1 MIALELIGVRLEM
14 PGRVH
19 VVFLREREGE
29 RRVLPIYIGEP
40 EAGSIQ
46 IGMSGKV
53 PPRPLTHDLLV
64 DVLGSLGA
72 DLDKVVITDVSE
84 GTFFAELHLK
94 SRQGPLTI
102 SARPS
107 DAIAIAVR
115 AGCGI
120 YVDDSVMDTAGRIAQ
135 FDDDDDD
142 DESGQVPGEVDELVD
157 EFRDFID
164 SIKPEDF
171 AP

>member
-1 MIALELIGVRLEM
+1 VIALELIGVRLEM

-40 EAGSIQ
+40 EAASIQ

-53 PPRPLTHDLLV
+53 PPRPLTHDLMV

-94 SRQGPLTI
+94 SRQGPLTV

-107 DAIAIAVR
+107 DAIAVAVR

-120 YVDDSVMDTAGRIAQ
+120 YVDESVMDTAGRIAQ
-135 FDDDDDD
+135 FDDDDSD
-142 DESGQVPGEVDELVD
+142 QAPGEVDELVD

>member
-19 VVFLREREGE
+19 VVFLRERDGE

-72 DLDKVVITDVSE
+72 DLDRVVITDVSE

-94 SRQGPLTI
+94 SRQGPLTV

-120 YVDDSVMDTAGRIAQ
+120 FAEASVMDTAGRIAQ
-135 FDDDDDD
+135 FEDDDDD
-142 DESGQVPGEVDELVD
+142 QAPAEVDDLVD

>member
-40 EAGSIQ
+40 EAASIQ

-53 PPRPLTHDLLV
+53 PPRPLTHDLMV

-94 SRQGPLTI
+94 SRQGPLTV

-107 DAIAIAVR
+107 DAIAVAVR

-120 YVDDSVMDTAGRIAQ
+120 YVDESVMDTAGRIAQ
-135 FDDDDDD
+135 FDDDDSD
-142 DESGQVPGEVDELVD
+142 QAPGEVDELVD

>member
-1 MIALELIGVRLEM
+1 MIAMELIGVRLEM

-19 VVFLREREGE
+19 VVFLRERDGD

-40 EAGSIQ
+40 EAASIQ
-46 IGMSGKV
+46 LGMGGRT
-53 PPRPLTHDLLV
+53 PPRPLTHDLVL
-64 DVLGSLGA
+64 DLLGSLGGDPA
-72 DLDKVVITDVSE
+72 RVVITDVDE
-84 GTFFAELHLK
+84 GTFFAEIHLT
-94 SRQGPLTI
+94 SRQG
-102 SARPS
+102 SVSVSSRPS

-115 AGCGI
+115 AGCPI
-120 YVDDSVMDTAGRIAQ
+120 ECDEAVLDRAGRIAQ
-135 FDDDDDD
+135 FDDNADD
-142 DESGQVPGEVDELVD
+142 GAEVDELVD

>member
-1 MIALELIGVRLEM
+1 MTAMELIGVRLEM

-19 VVFLREREGE
+19 VVFLREREGD

-40 EAGSIQ
+40 EAASIQ
-46 IGMSGKV
+46 LGMSGRT
-53 PPRPLTHDLLV
+53 PPRPLTHDLVL
-64 DVLGSLGA
+64 DLLGSLGG
-72 DLDKVVITDVSE
+72 DPDKVVITDVSD
-84 GTFFAELHLK
+84 GTFFAEIHLK
-94 SRQGPLTI
+94 SRQGSVSV

-115 AGCGI
+115 AGCPI
-120 YVDDSVMDTAGRIAQ
+120 MCDDDVLDRAGRIAQ
-135 FDDDDDD
+135 FDDDGDGD
-142 DESGQVPGEVDELVD
+142 GAEVDELVD

>member
-1 MIALELIGVRLEM
+1 VIALELIGVRLEM

-40 EAGSIQ
+40 EAASIQ

-53 PPRPLTHDLLV
+53 PPRPLTHDLMV

-94 SRQGPLTI
+94 SRQGPLTV

-107 DAIAIAVR
+107 DAIAVAVR

-120 YVDDSVMDTAGRIAQ
+120 YVDESVMDTAGRIAQ
-135 FDDDDDD
+135 FDDDDSD
-142 DESGQVPGEVDELVD
+142 QPPGEVDELVD

>member
-1 MIALELIGVRLEM
+1 MIAVELIGVRLEM

-19 VVFLREREGE
+19 VVFLREREGD

-40 EAGSIQ
+40 EAASIQ
-46 IGMSGKV
+46 LGASGRV

-72 DLDKVVITDVSE
+72 DLERVVISDVNE
-84 GTFFAELHLK
+84 GTFFAEIKLA
-94 SRQGPLTI
+94 SRQGPLTV

-120 YVDDSVMDTAGRIAQ
+120 YVEDAVMDVAGRIAQ
-135 FDDDDDD
+135 FED
-142 DESGQVPGEVDELVD
+142 DEPQDGEVDELVD

>member
-29 RRVLPIYIGEP
+29 RRVLPIYIGDP
-40 EAGSIQ
+40 EAASIQ

-53 PPRPLTHDLLV
+53 PPRPLTHDLMV

-94 SRQGPLTI
+94 SRQGPLTV

-107 DAIAIAVR
+107 DAIAVAVR

-120 YVDDSVMDTAGRIAQ
+120 YVDESVMDTAGRIAQ
-135 FDDDDDD
+135 FDDDDSD
-142 DESGQVPGEVDELVD
+142 QAPGEVDELVD

>member
-1 MIALELIGVRLEM
+1 MTALELIGVRLEM

-19 VVFLREREGE
+19 VVFLREREGD

-40 EAGSIQ
+40 EAASIQ
-46 IGMSGKV
+46 LGLSGRT
-53 PPRPLTHDLLV
+53 PPRPLTHDLVL
-64 DVLGSLGA
+64 DLLGSLGG
-72 DLDKVVITDVSE
+72 DPDKVVITDVSD
-84 GTFFAELHLK
+84 GTFFAEIHLK
-94 SRQGPLTI
+94 SRQGSVSV

-115 AGCGI
+115 AGCPI
-120 YVDDSVMDTAGRIAQ
+120 LCVDDVLDRAGRVAQ
-135 FDDDDDD
+135 FDDDS
-142 DESGQVPGEVDELVD
+142 ESDGDGAEVDELVD

>member
-1 MIALELIGVRLEM
+1 MELIGVRLEM

-19 VVFLREREGE
+19 VVFLREREGD

-40 EAGSIQ
+40 EAASIQ
-46 IGMSGKV
+46 LGQTGRT
-53 PPRPLTHDLLV
+53 PPRPLTHDL
-64 DVLGSLGA
+64 VLDLLGA
-72 DLDKVVITDVSE
+72 LGGDPEKVVVTDVSD
-84 GTFFAELHLK
+84 GTFFAEIHLA
-94 SRQGPLTI
+94 SRQGSVSV

-115 AGCGI
+115 AGCPI
-120 YVDDSVMDTAGRIAQ
+120 MCVDDVLDRAGRIAQ
-135 FDDDDDD
+135 FEDGDDGD
-142 DESGQVPGEVDELVD
+142 GTEVDELVG

>member
-29 RRVLPIYIGEP
+29 RRVLPIYIGDP
-40 EAGSIQ
+40 EAASIQ

-53 PPRPLTHDLLV
+53 PPRPLTHDLMV

-94 SRQGPLTI
+94 SRQGPLTV

-107 DAIAIAVR
+107 DAIAVAVR

-120 YVDDSVMDTAGRIAQ
+120 YVDESVMDTAGRIAQ
-135 FDDDDDD
+135 FDDDDSDQA
-142 DESGQVPGEVDELVD
+142 SGEVDELVD

>member
-1 MIALELIGVRLEM
+1 MTAMELVGVRLEM

-19 VVFLREREGE
+19 VVFLRERDGE

-40 EAGSIQ
+40 EAASIQ
-46 IGMSGKV
+46 LGLSGRT
-53 PPRPLTHDLLV
+53 PPRPLTHDLVL
-64 DVLGSLGA
+64 DLLGSLGG
-72 DLDKVVITDVSE
+72 DPDKIVITDVAD
-84 GTFFAELHLK
+84 GTFFAEIHLK
-94 SRQGPLTI
+94 SRQGSVSV

-115 AGCGI
+115 AGCPI
-120 YVDDSVMDTAGRIAQ
+120 LCVDDVLDRAGRVAQ
-135 FDDDDDD
+135 FDDDSDGED
-142 DESGQVPGEVDELVD
+142 GAEVDELVD

>member
-1 MIALELIGVRLEM
+1 VIALELIGVRLEM

-29 RRVLPIYIGEP
+29 RRVLPIYIGDP
-40 EAGSIQ
+40 EAASIQ

-53 PPRPLTHDLLV
+53 PPRPLTHDLMV

-94 SRQGPLTI
+94 SRQGPLTV

-107 DAIAIAVR
+107 DAIAVAVR

-120 YVDDSVMDTAGRIAQ
+120 YVDESVMDTAGRIAQ
-135 FDDDDDD
+135 FDDDDSD
-142 DESGQVPGEVDELVD
+142 QAPGEVDELVD

>member
-1 MIALELIGVRLEM
+1 M
-14 PGRVH
+14 
-19 VVFLREREGE
+19 
-29 RRVLPIYIGEP
+29 
-40 EAGSIQ
+40 
-46 IGMSGKV
+46 
-53 PPRPLTHDLLV
+53 V

-94 SRQGPLTI
+94 SRQGPLTV

-107 DAIAIAVR
+107 DAIAVAVR

-120 YVDDSVMDTAGRIAQ
+120 YVDESVMDTAGRIAQ
-135 FDDDDDD
+135 FDDDDSD
-142 DESGQVPGEVDELVD
+142 QAPGEVDELVD

>member
-1 MIALELIGVRLEM
+1 MVAMELVGVRLEM

-19 VVFLREREGE
+19 VVFLRERDGD

-40 EAGSIQ
+40 EAASIQ
-46 IGMSGKV
+46 LGINGRT
-53 PPRPLTHDLLV
+53 PPRPLTHDLVL
-64 DVLGSLGA
+64 DLLGALGS
-72 DLDKVVITDVSE
+72 DPSKVVITNVEE
-84 GTFFAELHLK
+84 GTFFAEIHLN
-94 SRQGPLTI
+94 SRQGAVTV

-107 DAIAIAVR
+107 DAIAVAVR
-115 AGCGI
+115 AGCPI
-120 YVDDSVMDTAGRIAQ
+120 LCVDDVLDIAGRVAQ
-135 FDDDDDD
+135 FDDEPGD
-142 DESGQVPGEVDELVD
+142 GEVDELVD